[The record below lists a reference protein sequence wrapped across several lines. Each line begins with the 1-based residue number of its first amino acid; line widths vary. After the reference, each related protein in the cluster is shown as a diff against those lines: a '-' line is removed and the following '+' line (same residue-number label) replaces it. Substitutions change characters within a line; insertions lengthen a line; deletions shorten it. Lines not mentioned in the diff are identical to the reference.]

1 MIPRDLL
8 RAQLPQTVPTVFSDH
23 TVVVLTFVTADEPW
37 AVQAAW
43 DVARAAA
50 RAGRRT
56 VLVDLSLERPTL
68 HESAVDST
76 EVGIVD
82 AFLFETSLN
91 YVARVQDVADLH
103 FISAGTMA
111 PNPREVWGHAR
122 WGRLARGF
130 QKEGAL
136 LLLFAP
142 IVALPY
148 LDAPADG
155 LCILADDGFDPGFGE
170 LPELG
175 QFAATGAPVI
185 GVVTEKPRTRRVSI
199 GAKRPRLH
207 RVRSL
212 TPALATGVVLIASL
226 TAGGYVLG
234 RGHRGETAARAPA
247 AAGNPGPAPVAVTGA
262 DRMAG
267 DTLFYSVQI
276 AAFQVLSQAM
286 DMARD
291 FERSGFIAP
300 ISPIRVG
307 NEGVWYR
314 VLVGAMRSPGAAD
327 SLLRQLWYLGLVEP
341 TQGSILRTPETL
353 ALGVW
358 SSVAEARLAMRG
370 LRERGVP
377 AYILARPDGTAR
389 LYVGAFT
396 EADQA
401 ETADSLLSAAGL
413 QHNLVPRSGISR

>member
-8 RAQLPQTVPTVFSDH
+8 RAQLPQTVPTIFADH

-37 AVQAAW
+37 AVHAAW

-56 VLVDLSLERPTL
+56 VLIDLSLEHPTL
-68 HESAVDST
+68 HESAVDTT
-76 EVGIVD
+76 EVGLVD

-91 YVARVQDVADLH
+91 HVARVQDVADLH

-130 QKEGAL
+130 AKEGAL

-142 IVALPY
+142 MVALPW
-148 LDAPADG
+148 LEAPADG
-155 LCILADDGFDPGFGE
+155 LCVLADEGFDPGYGE

-175 QFAATGAPVI
+175 QFAARGAPLV
-185 GVVTEKPRTRRVSI
+185 GVVTDRPRPKRTSV
-199 GAKRPRLH
+199 AVKRPRLP

-212 TPALATGVVLIASL
+212 TPAIAMSVLLVASL
-226 TAGGYVLG
+226 SAGGYVLG
-234 RGHRGETAARAPA
+234 RGRRGSSEDQAARRA
-247 AAGNPGPAPVAVTGA
+247 ATGPAPAVATDA
-262 DRMAG
+262 DRLVG
-267 DTLFYSVQI
+267 DTLFYSVQV
-276 AAFQVLSQAM
+276 AAFQSLSQAM
-286 DMARD
+286 DLSRD
-291 FERSGFIAP
+291 FERSGFLAP
-300 ISPIRVG
+300 VTPVRAG

-314 VLVGAMRSPGAAD
+314 VLVGALRSPGAAD
-327 SLLRQLWYLGLVEP
+327 SLLHELWYLGLVEP
-341 TQGSILRTPETL
+341 SQGSVLRTPEAL

-358 SSVAEARLAMRG
+358 SSVAEARQALKG
-370 LRERGVP
+370 LRDRGVP

-401 ETADSLLSAAGL
+401 ETADSLLAAAGL
-413 QHNLVPRSGISR
+413 QHNLVPRSGITR